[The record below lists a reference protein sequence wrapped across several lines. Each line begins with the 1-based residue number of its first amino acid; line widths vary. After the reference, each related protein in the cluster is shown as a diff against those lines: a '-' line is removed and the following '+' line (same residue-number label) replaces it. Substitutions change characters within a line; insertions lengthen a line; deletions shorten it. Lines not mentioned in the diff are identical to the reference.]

1 MCGIAGF
8 WGSGDHALAQK
19 MAAALHH
26 RGPDH
31 QGTWQHHD
39 LHLSFAR
46 LSILDLDARSH
57 QPFRSPDEKYALV
70 FNGEIYN
77 FLDLKAQLQAQGY
90 TFRTTSDT
98 EVLLYACIAWGRA
111 ALPRLR
117 GMFAF
122 AFYDAEKKEL
132 LLARDRMG
140 KKPLYYISRPGL
152 FAFASEPKALWLHPA
167 VPKTLSLPALAAYLI
182 LDYVPTPYAL
192 TEGLHKLEGGHYLV
206 VRDKAIVEG
215 PTAYWQPP
223 FDKPLTI
230 PFEEAR
236 ERLDNLLSEATK
248 IRLVADV
255 PVGVFLS
262 GGIDS
267 STIAYYA
274 QKHSSTPIQTFSI
287 AFTEKSYDESSYARK
302 VATFLGTDHYEETL
316 TPQRTREL
324 LDEVFAQLD
333 EPFADASIL
342 PTYFLS
348 QITRKKVTVALGG
361 DGGDELLAGY
371 PTFIAD
377 LYQGLLAWAPR
388 PLVHLLMRT
397 AEKLLPPSD
406 ANIAFDFKVRQF
418 LKGFT
423 GSAVERHT
431 RWLASFLPADL
442 PHLLQKDLWH
452 AIAPLFQQES
462 LFFLSPFLKALPPHT
477 PLFSKVLLI
486 YYKTYLQEDILFKV
500 DRASMYHSLEVRAPF
515 LDREVV
521 EFLTRLP
528 RSYKQRG
535 HETKYILKKLMKGR
549 LPEEVLQRPKKG
561 FGIPL
566 PQWIRHD
573 LRQEM
578 EALLF
583 SPDRIFNASYVKALW
598 ENHLSRRQNNRK
610 LLWNLYTFKRVLATW
625 GIGL

>member
-8 WGSGDHALAQK
+8 WGWGDTTLAQK
-19 MAAALHH
+19 MAYILHL

-31 QGTWQHHD
+31 QGIWHHHD
-39 LHLSFAR
+39 LYLSFAR
-46 LSILDLDARSH
+46 LSILDLDPRSH

-77 FLDLKAQLQAQGY
+77 FSELKAELQKQGY
-90 TFRTTSDT
+90 PFRTSSDT
-98 EVLLYACIAWGRA
+98 EVLMYACIAWGKA

-122 AFYDAEKKEL
+122 AFYDAQKNEL

-140 KKPLYYISRPGL
+140 KKPLYYIHLPG
-152 FAFASEPKALWLHPA
+152 FFGFASEPKALWLHPS
-167 VPKTLSLPALAAYLI
+167 VPKTLSFSALAAYLI
-182 LDYVPTPYAL
+182 LDYLPTPYAI
-192 TEGLHKLEGGHYLV
+192 TEGLKKLEGGHYLI
-206 VRDKAIVEG
+206 VRDKGIAEG
-215 PTAYWQPP
+215 PAPFWQPP
-223 FDKPLTI
+223 FDRTLSVSLP
-230 PFEEAR
+230 EAI
-236 ERLDNLLSEATK
+236 ERLDTLLSEATR

-274 QKHSSTPIQTFSI
+274 QKHSSTPIKTFSI

-302 VATFLGTDHYEETL
+302 VATHLGTDHTEEVL
-316 TPQRTREL
+316 TPQRTLEL

-348 QITRKKVTVALGG
+348 QITRKKVTAALGG

-377 LYQGLLAWAPR
+377 RYQFLLSWAPR
-388 PLVHLLMRT
+388 GLAHRLMNVS
-397 AEKLLPPSD
+397 EMLLPSRD
-406 ANIAFDFKVRQF
+406 ANIALDFKIRQF

-423 GSAVERHT
+423 GPPVERHT
-431 RWLASFLPADL
+431 RWLASFLPTDL
-442 PHLLQKDLWH
+442 PALLKKEIWH
-452 AIAPLFQQES
+452 AVAPLFQREP
-462 LFFLSPFLKALPPHT
+462 LFFLQPFLQTLPSRT
-477 PLFSKVLLI
+477 PLFSQVLLI

-500 DRASMYHSLEVRAPF
+500 DRASMYNSLEVRAPL
-515 LDREVV
+515 LDRELVD
-521 EFLTRLP
+521 FLTMLP

-535 HETKYILKKLMKGR
+535 HQTKYLLKKLMKGR
-549 LPEEVLQRPKKG
+549 LPDEVLFRPKKG

-566 PQWIRHD
+566 PQWIRQD
-573 LRQEM
+573 LRKEM
-578 EALLF
+578 ESLLL
-583 SPDRIFNASYVKALW
+583 SSDPLFNPAYIKALW
-598 ENHLSRRQNNRK
+598 TNHLNRRQNNRK
-610 LLWNLYTFKRVLATW
+610 LLWNLYTLKRVLATW
-625 GIGL
+625 GIDL